1 MPVETAIGNLLL
13 DWRVFAFLGLMIST
27 ILAALVYMIGNAL
40 LNDKMKTWG
49 KMELTEILYSA
60 VILLAAFG
68 LVPIIDGIINE
79 ALDITGSPP
88 VTYLELGG
96 VERQVDICSSAL
108 DGQEGYEGIDACH
121 MRLAIYYLRTIFE
134 EGEQLGDTLLIDY
147 AWVALGGETS
157 VTVQTLH
164 EKNGMIMWTPW
175 KGFFTVRSI
184 VLETVFNWN
193 MTMMFLAK
201 FQEIFMKFIAI
212 AAFPVLFASG
222 VVFRTF
228 TFSRRL
234 GGLLIGLGLALYYVF
249 PAFYTFGALVMIDL
263 KEAAHDDW
271 VMSPAN
277 PGNQFASIGVPV
289 SQDPPIINTI
299 YLNMT
304 EDKKLG
310 EITVLESMD
319 KQYAEE
325 QRLKSLSKE
334 EREMEFAE
342 TMDSAMDFDL
352 GNVNDVS
359 ETEKENII
367 VQMGKTAWGIM
378 EYYMTHNLVLGTVNY
393 WRPDGYIE
401 VVSRLTF
408 FAMFFALFGSIGT
421 IAATRS
427 LSGFFGGDIELA
439 GLTRLI

>member
-13 DWRVFAFLGLMIST
+13 DWRIFAIAGLVIST
-27 ILAALVYMIGNAL
+27 ILASLVYIIGNAL

-49 KMELTEILYSA
+49 KMELTEILYSG
-60 VILLAAFG
+60 VLFVAALG

-79 ALDITGSPP
+79 ALDVTGSPP
-88 VTYLELGG
+88 VTYMELGG
-96 VERQVDICSSAL
+96 TERQVDICSSAL
-108 DGQEGYEGIDACH
+108 DGQEGYDRIDACH
-121 MRLAIYYLRTIFE
+121 MRLAVYYLRTIFD
-134 EGEQLGDTLLIDY
+134 EGEELGDTIVIDY

-157 VTVQTLH
+157 ITVQTLY

-175 KGFFTVRSI
+175 KGFFTIRGI
-184 VLETVFNWN
+184 VMETVFNWN
-193 MTMMFLAK
+193 MTVMFLTK
-201 FQEIFMKFIAI
+201 FQEIFMRFIAL
-212 AAFPVLFASG
+212 AAFPVLFSTG

-234 GGLLIGLGLALYYVF
+234 GGLMIGLGLSLYYVF

-263 KEAAHDDW
+263 KDAARDEWMASD
-271 VMSPAN
+271 AN

-289 SQDPPIINTI
+289 SKNPPIINTI
-299 YLNMT
+299 YVNVT

-310 EITVLESMD
+310 DITVLESMD
-319 KQYAEE
+319 KHYLEE
-325 QRLKSLSKE
+325 KRLKEMTQE
-334 EREMEFAE
+334 ERENAFAD
-342 TMDSAMDFDL
+342 TVDSSMDFDL
-352 GNVNDVS
+352 GRVNDVS
-359 ETEKENII
+359 EPEKENLII
-367 VQMGKTAWGIM
+367 KMGKGAYGIL
-378 EYYMTHNLVLGTVNY
+378 EYYATHNLFVGTIND
-393 WRPDGYIE
+393 WRPNGYIE

-408 FAMFFALFGSIGT
+408 FAMFFAVFGSIGT

>member
-1 MPVETAIGNLLL
+1 
-13 DWRVFAFLGLMIST
+13 
-27 ILAALVYMIGNAL
+27 
-40 LNDKMKTWG
+40 
-49 KMELTEILYSA
+49 
-60 VILLAAFG
+60 
-68 LVPIIDGIINE
+68 
-79 ALDITGSPP
+79 
-88 VTYLELGG
+88 
-96 VERQVDICSSAL
+96 
-108 DGQEGYEGIDACH
+108 
-121 MRLAIYYLRTIFE
+121 
-134 EGEQLGDTLLIDY
+134 
-147 AWVALGGETS
+147 
-157 VTVQTLH
+157 
-164 EKNGMIMWTPW
+164 
-175 KGFFTVRSI
+175 
-184 VLETVFNWN
+184 

-201 FQEIFMKFIAI
+201 FQEIFMRFIAI

-234 GGLLIGLGLALYYVF
+234 GGLLIGLGLSLYYVF

-263 KEAAHDDW
+263 KAAAHDDW

-289 SQDPPIINTI
+289 SHNPPIINTI
-299 YLNMT
+299 YVNMT

-310 EITVLESMD
+310 EITVLESME
-319 KQYAEE
+319 KQYAEK
-325 QRLKSLSKE
+325 QRLKALSEE

-342 TMDSAMDFDL
+342 TMDTSMDFDL
-352 GNVNDVS
+352 GNVNDVT
-359 ETEKENII
+359 EPEKENLI

-401 VVSRLTF
+401 VVARLTF
-408 FAMFFALFGSIGT
+408 FAMFFALFGSIGS